1 MTIQN
6 NIKNQKLEYDYNR
19 EVKKLSALLSSK
31 IGKYEYLTGEEI
43 LPLDQNKMIGQATFI
58 YSPLGVKKE

>member
-6 NIKNQKLEYDYNR
+6 DIKNQKLEYDYNR
-19 EVKKLSALLSSK
+19 EVKRLSALLSSK

-43 LPLDQNKMIGQATFI
+43 LPLDQNKMIG
-58 YSPLGVKKE
+58 